1 MRLTPDDI
9 RNGYGLAEN
18 LLTMATGGIAEPVSG
33 LAALVAAA
41 QGYDA
46 GGARDA
52 IRGAMT
58 FQPKSAQGVLQQR
71 ALARLAQGVVD
82 SAPVRT
88 WQRGVDIAG
97 RYSPAAGAALQTI
110 PTAIGA
116 AYGAKPAMQQ
126 GRAASM
132 LAERMQEGLVKNA
145 MAPRRFSR
153 QAGVIDIWG
162 ALLDAD
168 NNGGR
173 SAAKAKA
180 QEMIKRHPEMTNDI
194 ISNYNDLGYSDMG
207 AVVPDRVFPP
217 KKQNQSP
224 ASINSADDDFDVI
237 KAMIQDHYDAASS
250 HQTYGYRIIPD
261 DMDLSVGDYLP
272 DSFRWDDGVNT
283 GEALN
288 GTSALGIDIDNIDY
302 GVRQA
307 QRLRGMYLGKK
318 HAIIATNKGYS
329 IGEDEGEFVLPDAK
343 IVGFVKK

>member
-1 MRLTPDDI
+1 MRLTPNDI

-116 AYGAKPAMQQ
+116 VYGAKPAMQQ

-132 LAERMQEGLVKNA
+132 LAERMQEGMVKNA
-145 MAPRRFSR
+145 MAPRKLHP
-153 QAGVIDIWG
+153 QAGVISTGPMPKRVMSDTAKKAYELGVKHREAMEKNPNLTLMDIMHASDAADS
-162 ALLDAD
+162 ALNDLIYKQ
-168 NNGGR
+168 GYEL
-173 SAAKAKA
+173 SAAAYESGRRGAKIPTLAKGLRYGKAPESGFSFNKA
-180 QEMIKRHPEMTNDI
+180 TGDPEQGVSM
-194 ISNYNDLGYSDMG
+194 
-207 AVVPDRVFPP
+207 AKV
-217 KKQNQSP
+217 
-224 ASINSADDDFDVI
+224 
-237 KAMIQDHYDAASS
+237 
-250 HQTYGYRIIPD
+250 
-261 DMDLSVGDYLP
+261 
-272 DSFRWDDGVNT
+272 DGVNYEWYPVSDSKT
-283 GEALN
+283 TRKPINYEGYLLDPDHFWGGDGEPLM
-288 GTSALGIDIDNIDY
+288 
-302 GVRQA
+302 
-307 QRLRGMYLGKK
+307 LRVIEVDGK
-318 HAIIATNKGYS
+318 
-329 IGEDEGEFVLPDAK
+329 
-343 IVGFVKK
+343 

>member
-1 MRLTPDDI
+1 MRLTPNDI

-116 AYGAKPAMQQ
+116 VYGAKPAMQQ

-132 LAERMQEGLVKNA
+132 LAERMQEGMVKNA
-145 MAPRRFSR
+145 MAPRKLHP
-153 QAGVIDIWG
+153 QAGVISTGPMPKRVMSDTAKKAYELGVKHREAMEKNPNSTLMDIMYASDAADS
-162 ALLDAD
+162 ALNDLIYKQ
-168 NNGGR
+168 GYEL
-173 SAAKAKA
+173 SAAAYESGRRGAKIPTLAKGLRYGKAPESGFSFNKA
-180 QEMIKRHPEMTNDI
+180 TGDPEQGVSM
-194 ISNYNDLGYSDMG
+194 
-207 AVVPDRVFPP
+207 AKV
-217 KKQNQSP
+217 
-224 ASINSADDDFDVI
+224 
-237 KAMIQDHYDAASS
+237 
-250 HQTYGYRIIPD
+250 
-261 DMDLSVGDYLP
+261 
-272 DSFRWDDGVNT
+272 DGVNYEWYPVSDSKT
-283 GEALN
+283 TRKPINYEGYLLDPDHFWGGDGEPLM
-288 GTSALGIDIDNIDY
+288 
-302 GVRQA
+302 
-307 QRLRGMYLGKK
+307 LRVIEVDGK
-318 HAIIATNKGYS
+318 
-329 IGEDEGEFVLPDAK
+329 
-343 IVGFVKK
+343 